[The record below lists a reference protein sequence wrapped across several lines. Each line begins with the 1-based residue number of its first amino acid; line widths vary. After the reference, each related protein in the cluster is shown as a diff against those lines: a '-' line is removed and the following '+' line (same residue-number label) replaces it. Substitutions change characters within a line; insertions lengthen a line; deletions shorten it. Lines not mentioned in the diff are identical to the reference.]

1 MDLNT
6 INKEVRYT
14 EKTARSNSY
23 GTMRDASRYTT
34 EVLLE
39 FKKSIAAI
47 VYTID
52 NRIDKMD
59 FALALSYILADEYS
73 HTNSLSTREMLQT
86 IENLV
91 AERSEDLAE

>member
-1 MDLNT
+1 M
-6 INKEVRYT
+6 K
-14 EKTARSNSY
+14 
-23 GTMRDASRYTT
+23 
-34 EVLLE
+34 
-39 FKKSIAAI
+39 FKKSISSI

-52 NRIDKMD
+52 NRIDKTD

>member
-1 MDLNT
+1 MDLNI

-14 EKTARSNSY
+14 EKAARSNSY
-23 GTMRDASRYTT
+23 GTMRDVRYTT

-39 FKKSIAAI
+39 FKKSIADI
-47 VYTID
+47 VYTLD

-59 FALALSYILADEYS
+59 FALALSYILADQYS
-73 HTNSLSTREMLQT
+73 HTNSVSTREMLQT